1 MLVLNRDEGEKVL
14 LDTSDGRIVVT
25 VVRNA
30 RGRLVLGFEA
40 PPSVAIMREEIA
52 RNNPATVKVTSGF
65 DAGVAQLEEQRHMN
79 PVSKGNLSTGQVIA
93 SLLRAGKTVLIPF
106 GEGHRYDLVIE
117 DDGRFLKVQC
127 KTGRIKNNAVRFKVC
142 SVCWKTGKSKPYT
155 GQVDLFGVF
164 CPDNGTTYLIPIADT
179 GVRECVLR
187 LGQTRNCQA
196 KNIRW
201 ASLYEVL

>member
-65 DAGVAQLEEQRHMN
+65 DAGVAQLEEQRPSKTPVAGSN
-79 PVSKGNLSTGQVIA
+79 PAPCTGCQCEPRGDFE
-93 SLLRAGKTVLIPF
+93 SPDEHSRT
-106 GEGHRYDLVIE
+106 RR
-117 DDGRFLKVQC
+117 GRVP
-127 KTGRIKNNAVRFKVC
+127 GI
-142 SVCWKTGKSKPYT
+142 G
-155 GQVDLFGVF
+155 
-164 CPDNGTTYLIPIADT
+164 
-179 GVRECVLR
+179 
-187 LGQTRNCQA
+187 
-196 KNIRW
+196 
-201 ASLYEVL
+201 